1 MIFKYKKVLIRLC
14 LKVNLN
20 MILTTVKNGYKLLF
34 FKAMCAIYI
43 LTLFAMI

>member
-1 MIFKYKKVLIRLC
+1 MFKSELKYDFNNSKKWLQIAV
-14 LKVNLN
+14 
-20 MILTTVKNGYKLLF
+20 